1 MDMVLSIQYGAHAAS
16 MYRNREFGRMVVYN
30 NGEMSSVTIKEG
42 TAHLKSVTEN
52 NQLYQ
57 LAK

>member
-1 MDMVLSIQYGAHAAS
+1 
-16 MYRNREFGRMVVYN
+16 
-30 NGEMSSVTIKEG
+30 MSSVTIKEG

-57 LAK
+57 LAKWMWISFG